1 MVRRRTLEVVECGAR
16 RHLMK
21 IYTLGIDLGKTV
33 FHLVGLDASGQVVV
47 RKRCSRTQL
56 LAFTANLQVG
66 LIGME
71 ACGGA
76 HFLGRAL
83 RAQGH
88 EVKLIPAQFVKPF
101 VKSNK
106 NDFIDAEAIAEAVD
120 RENMRVVPI
129 KTDDQLDLQALHR
142 VRDRLMARRTSL
154 INQIRAFLLE
164 RGIVFAKSPI
174 RLREALPEVLEN
186 VNENLTPR
194 MRNLVAMLW
203 SEWKDLE
210 LQIVQMNDEV
220 ERIASSE
227 AACRRLR
234 QIPGIGPL
242 VATAIVASIGNG
254 AAFRKGREFAAWLG
268 LLPNQHSTGGK
279 VRLYGISKRGNS
291 YLRKILIHG
300 ARAVVLRSKR
310 DRIAMGAWMSS
321 LETRAPRNVLIV
333 ATAHKLARI
342 AWAVLSTGQDYRAV
356 PEALTV

>member
-1 MVRRRTLEVVECGAR
+1 MQIRSV
-16 RHLMK
+16 
-21 IYTLGIDLGKTV
+21 GIDLGKTT
-33 FHLVGLDASGQVVV
+33 FHLVALGDNGKVLL
-47 RKRCSRTQL
+47 KKKFTQKQL
-56 LAFTANLQVG
+56 IAFTANMQTC

-71 ACGGA
+71 ACSGS

-83 RAQGH
+83 REQGH
-88 EVKLIPAQFVKPF
+88 DVKLIPAQFVKPF

-120 RENMRVVPI
+120 RENMRFVPI

-174 RLREALPEVLEN
+174 PLKEALPEVLEN
-186 VNENLTPR
+186 LIPR

-210 LQIVQMNDEV
+210 LQIVQRNDEV
-220 ERIASSE
+220 ERIASSDE
-227 AACRRLR
+227 ACRRLR

-254 AAFRKGREFAAWLG
+254 AAFRKGREFAAWMG
-268 LLPNQHSTGGK
+268 LLPKQHSTGGK
-279 VRLYGISKRGNS
+279 ARLYGISKRGNS
-291 YLRKILIHG
+291 YL
-300 ARAVVLRSKR
+300 
-310 DRIAMGAWMSS
+310 
-321 LETRAPRNVLIV
+321 
-333 ATAHKLARI
+333 
-342 AWAVLSTGQDYRAV
+342 
-356 PEALTV
+356 

>member
-1 MVRRRTLEVVECGAR
+1 MQIRSV
-16 RHLMK
+16 
-21 IYTLGIDLGKTV
+21 GIDLGKTT
-33 FHLVGLDASGQVVV
+33 FHLVALGDNGKVVL
-47 RKRCSRTQL
+47 KKKFTQKQL
-56 LAFTANLQVG
+56 ITFTANMQTC

-71 ACGGA
+71 ACSGS

-88 EVKLIPAQFVKPF
+88 DVKLIPAQFVKPF

-120 RENMRVVPI
+120 RENMRFVPI

-142 VRDRLMARRTSL
+142 VRDRLMARRTAL

-164 RGIVFAKSPI
+164 RGIVFAKSPN

-186 VNENLTPR
+186 ANENLTPR

-210 LQIVQMNDEV
+210 LQIAEMNDEV
-220 ERIASSE
+220 ERIASSDE
-227 AACRRLR
+227 ACRRLQ

-254 AAFRKGREFAAWLG
+254 AAFRKGREFAAWMG
-268 LLPNQHSTGGK
+268 LLPKQHSTGGK
-279 VRLYGISKRGNS
+279 ARLYGISKRGNS

-310 DRIAMGAWMSS
+310 DRIAMGAWMTS
-321 LETRAPRNVLIV
+321 LEARAPRNVLIV

-342 AWAVLSTGQDYRAV
+342 AWAVLASGQDYRAV
-356 PEALTV
+356 PVAVTV

>member
-1 MVRRRTLEVVECGAR
+1 MQIHSV
-16 RHLMK
+16 
-21 IYTLGIDLGKTV
+21 GIDLGKTI
-33 FHLVGLDASGQVVV
+33 FHLVALGDNGKVLLKKKFSQ
-47 RKRCSRTQL
+47 KQL
-56 LAFTANLQVG
+56 IAFTANMQTS

-71 ACGGA
+71 ACSGS

-83 RAQGH
+83 REQGH
-88 EVKLIPAQFVKPF
+88 DVKLIPAQFVKPF

-106 NDFIDAEAIAEAVD
+106 NDFIDAEAIAEAVV
-120 RENMRVVPI
+120 RENMRFVPI

-142 VRDRLMARRTSL
+142 VRDRLMARRTAL

-186 VNENLTPR
+186 VNESLTPR
-194 MRNLVAMLW
+194 MRNLVAILW

-220 ERIASSE
+220 EWIASSD

-234 QIPGIGPL
+234 QTPGIGPL

-254 AAFRKGREFAAWLG
+254 AAFRKGREFAAWMG
-268 LLPNQHSTGGK
+268 LLPKQQSTGGK
-279 VRLYGISKRGNS
+279 ARLYGISKRGNS

-310 DRIAMGAWMSS
+310 ERIAMGAWMTS

-342 AWAVLSTGQDYRAV
+342 AWAVLATGQDYRAV

>member
-1 MVRRRTLEVVECGAR
+1 MQIRSV
-16 RHLMK
+16 
-21 IYTLGIDLGKTV
+21 GIDLGKTT
-33 FHLVGLDASGQVVV
+33 FHLVALGDNGKVLL
-47 RKRCSRTQL
+47 KKKFTQKQL
-56 LAFTANLQVG
+56 IAFTANMQTC

-71 ACGGA
+71 ACSGS

-88 EVKLIPAQFVKPF
+88 DVKLIPAQFVKPF

-106 NDFIDAEAIAEAVD
+106 NDFIDAEAIAEAVE
-120 RENMRVVPI
+120 RENMRFVAI

-142 VRDRLMARRTSL
+142 VRDRLMARRTAL

-186 VNENLTPR
+186 VNEHLTPR

-220 ERIASSE
+220 ERIASSD

-254 AAFRKGREFAAWLG
+254 AAFRKGREFAAWMG
-268 LLPNQHSTGGK
+268 LLPKQHSTGGK
-279 VRLYGISKRGNS
+279 ARLYGISKRGNS

-310 DRIAMGAWMSS
+310 DRIAMGSWMSS

-333 ATAHKLARI
+333 ATAHKLARN

>member
-1 MVRRRTLEVVECGAR
+1 MQIRSV
-16 RHLMK
+16 
-21 IYTLGIDLGKTV
+21 GIDLGKTT
-33 FHLVGLDASGQVVV
+33 FHLVALGDNGKVLL
-47 RKRCSRTQL
+47 KKKLTQKQL
-56 LAFTANLQVG
+56 IAFTANMQTC

-71 ACGGA
+71 ACSGS

-83 RAQGH
+83 REQGH
-88 EVKLIPAQFVKPF
+88 DVKLIPAQFVKPF

-106 NDFIDAEAIAEAVD
+106 NDFIDAEAIAEAVE
-120 RENMRVVPI
+120 RENMRFVAI

-142 VRDRLMARRTSL
+142 VRDRLMTRRTAL

-186 VNENLTPR
+186 VNENLTPS

-220 ERIASSE
+220 ERIASSD

-254 AAFRKGREFAAWLG
+254 AAFRKGREFAAWMG
-268 LLPNQHSTGGK
+268 LLPKQHSTGGK
-279 VRLYGISKRGNS
+279 ARLYGISKRGNS

-310 DRIAMGAWMSS
+310 DRIAMGAWMTS